1 MLEDPFKKY
10 DPQILEIVRNFRLLD
25 DDFMTKVFE
34 DKACLELM
42 LQIIMDIPTLNV
54 ESFHIQDSLKNIQGR
69 SVRFDVWAEDDTHTQ
84 YNIEIQRADK
94 GAGMKR
100 ARYNSA
106 MLDANITQPGDDC
119 QALPKT
125 YVIFITE
132 NDVLGKG
139 QLCYR
144 VERRYRVERTG
155 QYEIF
160 DDDAHILYVNAAYE
174 DASSALGKLM
184 ADFRARNP
192 EQMHFQTLKQ
202 RAKYFKEEPKGVG
215 TMCRAVEDL
224 VKKEV
229 DRTVEELRKKAAEK
243 ALDEG
248 RAEGQ
253 METICALI
261 DDNMLSEEA
270 ASSKFRISIED
281 IRAYRSRRAKV

>member
-125 YVIFITE
+125 Y
-132 NDVLGKG
+132 G
-139 QLCYR
+139 
-144 VERRYRVERTG
+144 
-155 QYEIF
+155 
-160 DDDAHILYVNAAYE
+160 
-174 DASSALGKLM
+174 
-184 ADFRARNP
+184 
-192 EQMHFQTLKQ
+192 HFHH
-202 RAKYFKEEPKGVG
+202 
-215 TMCRAVEDL
+215 
-224 VKKEV
+224 
-229 DRTVEELRKKAAEK
+229 RK
-243 ALDEG
+243 
-248 RAEGQ
+248 
-253 METICALI
+253 
-261 DDNMLSEEA
+261 
-270 ASSKFRISIED
+270 
-281 IRAYRSRRAKV
+281 

>member
-10 DPQILEIVRNFRLLD
+10 DPQILEIVRSFRLLD

-144 VERRYRVERTG
+144 VERKYRVERTG

-174 DASSALGKLM
+174 DTFNGARK
-184 ADFRARNP
+184 ADGGFPSEKPGADAFSDT
-192 EQMHFQTLKQ
+192 EATSEIFQ
-202 RAKYFKEEPKGVG
+202 R
-215 TMCRAVEDL
+215 
-224 VKKEV
+224 
-229 DRTVEELRKKAAEK
+229 RTERSWDYVQSG
-243 ALDEG
+243 G
-248 RAEGQ
+248 RPCQE
-253 METICALI
+253 
-261 DDNMLSEEA
+261 
-270 ASSKFRISIED
+270 
-281 IRAYRSRRAKV
+281 RS

>member
-42 LQIIMDIPTLNV
+42 LQIVMDIPTLKV
-54 ESFHIQDSLKNIQGR
+54 KSFHIQDTLKNIQGR
-69 SVRFDVWAEDDTHTQ
+69 SVRFDVWAEDNTRTQ

-94 GAGMKR
+94 GAGTKR

-106 MLDANITQPGDDC
+106 LLDANITQPGDEC
-119 QALPKT
+119 KGLPKT

-144 VERRYRVERTG
+144 IERRYRVECTG

-174 DASSALGKLM
+174 DASTALGKLM
-184 ADFRARNP
+184 ADFRTRDP
-192 EQMHFQTLKQ
+192 EQMHFQALKQ

-229 DRTVEELRKKAAEK
+229 DRTVEDIVKKQLNEAFLQFIQSMSEQKFSLAQMTTLSKRSEDEVIAALKKLGLPIPE
-243 ALDEG
+243 
-248 RAEGQ
+248 
-253 METICALI
+253 
-261 DDNMLSEEA
+261 
-270 ASSKFRISIED
+270 
-281 IRAYRSRRAKV
+281 